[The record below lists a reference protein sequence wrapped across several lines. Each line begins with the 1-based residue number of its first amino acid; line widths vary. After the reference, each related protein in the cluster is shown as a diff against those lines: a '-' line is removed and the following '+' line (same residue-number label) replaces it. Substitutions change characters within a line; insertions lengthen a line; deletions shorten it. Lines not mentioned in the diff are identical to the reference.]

1 MISLNTTLCEILH
14 TTSDEYGNHVAI
26 DHEDGVLTYSELQH
40 YSTAFARKLRD
51 AGVKQGDRVPL
62 LTAHGTRNIVALMG
76 ILITG
81 AIYVPMDA
89 DTWSEE
95 RIQAVLAIADGN
107 VMVNTGS
114 SDIQREDYRVVHLRD
129 LKDLEYS
136 SDGFKQSYISPSSL
150 ACIIFTS
157 GSTGKPKGVMI
168 PHEAI
173 VNYATTSPFNMD
185 VRCGDR
191 VLHILSV
198 SFDAS
203 TGMLFSILRG
213 AGTIVPA
220 NKLNLITKAKSCSII
235 ACTPSILTTLPPPAL
250 EDCQYP
256 TLRTVLLGGE
266 VIPQELIDAWCVNG
280 RRILNAY
287 GPTETTCASL
297 MHVIDSSVNRTHESN
312 AIIGK
317 PMPNAPVHL
326 LDSDMRELRECG
338 QEGEIVISGPG
349 VARGYF
355 RDEEKT
361 KKSFI
366 ERNGR
371 RMYRTGDYGMW
382 TTDGLGEL
390 VIEFRGRRDRVV
402 KNRGFLVNLD
412 ADIETPM
419 ASMDFGIQSIHVTQF
434 GKKIIALVCPE
445 SVDTDRLRQVMLE
458 TFSTFMVPDRI
469 LSVPALPM
477 TPNGKVDPKGVL
489 KMLEESHDVM
499 LTKDT
504 ILEVTTQGSEVW
516 LAVKECARR
525 SLSLGNN
532 VVLRPSS
539 NLFSLG
545 ASSLDILMFV
555 SLCQSR
561 GCRISVPDV
570 YSAETLE
577 DLCGCIGAV
586 PVVSQVNETVE
597 SEIEASSTQGKIH
610 SEGLNGH
617 HNESQ
622 GNGCVDAHPPKCAP
636 MTPLQLELAQPTLAE
651 DGKNT
656 NRICIR
662 YAIEHADRMEQAW
675 HKVWT
680 TEPVSRTKF
689 SLVEG
694 SGGTQIV
701 EDCPLT
707 LPIKTKLTDYRSF
720 QKAINGVS
728 LKVGLGTRL
737 DFLQFLPDGDD
748 DHPAELAVVWTVH
761 HCLVDGYAVASI
773 LARVENIAVEANV
786 EYTTDP
792 FTVVARRLVEKQR
805 KQDSQA
811 KEFWLAYLHDAPFI
825 ESLGLPRPNG
835 NRTDVAEEIRF
846 SSAIAFS
853 DLRKLASESHVTV
866 ATCIYTAWAMVISKY
881 TNQDTVTIGAVVSGR
896 DSPLISQTAIGP
908 LINTLPLVVRLKPE
922 FTVKQALRRTLH
934 NIAEVTPFAWSTPQ
948 QINHRTSSVVALQ
961 YDYPKYPGTIP
972 QLGVDSFENTAF
984 PLNLLVERN
993 GTFRLVYDPAV
1004 YGGSWAQDM
1013 ADYFQLVLTSIVG
1026 SQGITPSI
1034 PPAIP
1039 SKVETLIMRHWNPVS
1054 DGLHDFGTLQEAF
1067 EGSCRKHGDLPAVE
1081 CNGESLTYRQLNAL
1095 ASQVCLRIRAAFTS
1109 TSPIAIHA
1117 DGSLNWIVGIL
1128 GILKAGRTYCPL
1140 DPQYPIAR
1148 RAAVCTAAG
1157 VAAVVFPSATDVCGN
1172 VPLAN
1177 LPILAVS
1184 EVIQKN
1190 HLPVQPSCFREDPD
1204 SDALIVFTSGTTGT
1218 PKGVPISH
1226 RGLLALQSNPEA
1238 TMFSRPGKRIAQM
1251 MSPAFDYCANEI
1263 FSALLHGASLVLRDS
1278 ADPYAH
1284 LSIVDSA
1291 TLTPSLMAAL
1301 DPDTYPSLRTVYAT
1315 GEPVTPG
1322 LVQRWAP
1329 GRCFYN
1335 AYGPAEGSICV
1346 SFTKLVPGEEIT
1358 IGRAIRT
1365 ARMYIL
1371 DRNFEHQPIGA
1382 LGELFLAGVQVTRGY
1397 LNADEQTKLRY
1408 MPDPWHS
1415 GERMYRTGDFCRWT
1429 RDGQVSYVGRLD
1441 RQIKIRGFR
1450 VELPTVEQ
1458 HIQASN
1464 PEVILVS
1471 VLAIE
1476 DTLVSV
1482 IKPACVNTKRI
1493 KLPPSWV
1500 PQRFVA
1506 TDDFPLTPNKKIDM
1520 VALKKMLDHSD
1531 VAASP
1536 VKGETM
1542 QGYLAEAIAREWRS
1556 LLKIQ
1561 DERPLQALD
1570 SFTALGGHSIL
1581 QMLLSVRLSSRFGV
1595 RVSLR
1600 DVLQADALRDLV
1612 SLVRTRQFVDT
1623 NEDQLKSI
1631 PSQLAPDSL
1640 SRVEQYMCSEY
1651 KMASRTSMFNIPLVL
1666 KLEGSFSR
1674 AALASALNKVL
1685 SEHEIFRSN
1694 YTEVSCRPL
1703 RTLRS
1708 NSPRVREQAVL
1719 DLDQEINHNFR
1730 VCEDELIRIHLL
1742 DDRLVV
1748 VVSHMI
1754 ADLTSLQN
1762 FFQDVSAVYKTA
1774 MAPSPSSIRDYIS
1787 LPRWKQPVGPE
1798 DREFWQRYLQGAQHH
1813 VPLGR
1818 PSATSRY
1825 DGQSDVFNIPQTLV
1839 KSLVHMMRSQSIT
1852 RHQLALAAVALTL
1865 RRVTLEDDLVVG
1877 SPCSCRFSA
1886 SEQRAMGLLLDRL
1899 PIRIGKIREGTSCA
1913 AFLGQVR
1920 EASQA
1925 ALARVIPFPELL
1937 RILGINQDFERHPL
1951 FEVMVTFHLD
1961 KGPQEHLEIPNC
1973 SVSAF
1978 PVHASGSKFLLMFE
1992 WTECSEG
1999 DWMLRIEYNS
2009 QRISRPVLTQIK
2021 QSLFDILNDL
2031 SMENDIV

>member
-1 MISLNTTLCEILH
+1 MVSLPATLCEILH

-51 AGVKQGDRVPL
+51 AGVKQGDRLPL

-76 ILITG
+76 ILIAG

-95 RIQAVLAIADGN
+95 RIQAVLAITDGD
-107 VMVNTGS
+107 VMVSTVS
-114 SDIQREDYRVVHLRD
+114 SEIQREDYRVVHLRD

-150 ACIIFTS
+150 ACVIFT
-157 GSTGKPKGVMI
+157 T
-168 PHEAI
+168 
-173 VNYATTSPFNMD
+173 
-185 VRCGDR
+185 
-191 VLHILSV
+191 
-198 SFDAS
+198 S

-220 NKLNLITKAKSCSII
+220 NKLNLITKAESCSII
-235 ACTPSILTTLPPPAL
+235 ACTPSIFTTLPPPAL
-250 EDCQYP
+250 KNCRYP

-266 VIPQELIDAWCVNG
+266 IIPQELIDAWCVNG

-297 MHVIDSSVNRTHESN
+297 MHVIDSSVDRTNESN

-326 LDSDMRELRECG
+326 LDSDRRELRECG
-338 QEGEIVISGPG
+338 QEGEIVISGLG
-349 VARGYF
+349 VAHGYF

-361 KKSFI
+361 KKAFI

-382 TTDGLGEL
+382 TTDGLGGL

-419 ASMDFGIQSIHVTQF
+419 ASMDFGIQSINVTQF
-434 GKKIIALVCPE
+434 GNKIVALVCPE
-445 SVDTDRLRQVMLE
+445 SVNTNRLRQVMLE
-458 TFSTFMVPDRI
+458 TFSSFMVPDRI
-469 LSVPALPM
+469 LAVPALPM
-477 TPNGKVDPKGVL
+477 TPNGKVDPRGVL
-489 KMLEESHDVM
+489 EMLEENHDVM
-499 LTKDT
+499 LTKYT
-504 ILEVTTQGSEVW
+504 TPEVTTQGSEVW
-516 LAVKECARR
+516 LAVKECARH

-532 VVLRPSS
+532 VVLQPSS

-570 YSAETLE
+570 YNAETLKE
-577 DLCGCIGAV
+577 LCGCIDAAGVV
-586 PVVSQVNETVE
+586 PQIKETVE
-597 SEIEASSTQGKIH
+597 TWIEVPDTQEKIQNQ
-610 SEGLNGH
+610 GVNGH
-617 HNESQ
+617 HNVPQ
-622 GNGCVDAHPPKCAP
+622 GNGSVDGHPPK
-636 MTPLQLELAQPTLAE
+636 
-651 DGKNT
+651 
-656 NRICIR
+656 
-662 YAIEHADRMEQAW
+662 MEQAW

-680 TEPVSRTKF
+680 TEPIFRTKF

-701 EDCPLT
+701 EKAPLS
-707 LPIKTKLTDYRSF
+707 LPTKTKFTDYRSF

-737 DFLQFLPDGDD
+737 DFLQFLPEDD
-748 DHPAELAVVWTVH
+748 DEYPAELAVVWTVH
-761 HCLVDGYAVASI
+761 HCLVDGYAMASI

-792 FTVVARRLVEKQR
+792 FTVIARRLVEKQR

-811 KEFWLAYLHDAPFI
+811 SF
-825 ESLGLPRPNG
+825 
-835 NRTDVAEEIRF
+835 
-846 SSAIAFS
+846 
-853 DLRKLASESHVTV
+853 
-866 ATCIYTAWAMVISKY
+866 
-881 TNQDTVTIGAVVSGR
+881 VTIGAVVSGR

-948 QINHRTSSVVALQ
+948 QINHWTSSVVALQ

-984 PLNLLVERN
+984 PLNLLVEGD

-1013 ADYFQLVLTSIVG
+1013 VDYFQLVLTSIVG

-1039 SKVETLIMRHWNPVS
+1039 SKVETLIMRHGNPIS

-1067 EGSCRKHGDLPAVE
+1067 ESSCKKHGDLPAVE
-1081 CNGESLTYRQLNAL
+1081 CNGESLTYRQLNTMAR
-1095 ASQVCLRIRAAFTS
+1095 QVCLRIRAAFTS
-1109 TSPIAIHA
+1109 TNPIAIHA
-1117 DGSLNWIVGIL
+1117 DGSLNWIVGVL

-1140 DPQYPIAR
+1140 DPQYPLAR

-1157 VAAVVFPSATDVCGN
+1157 VAAFVFPYATDVCGN

-1184 EVIQKN
+1184 EVIQN
-1190 HLPVQPSCFREDPD
+1190 NQPPVQLSCFRADPD

-1263 FSALLHGASLVLRDS
+1263 FSALLHRASLVLRDS

-1284 LSIVDSA
+1284 LSIELRA
-1291 TLTPSLMAAL
+1291 PTP
-1301 DPDTYPSLRTVYAT
+1301 
-1315 GEPVTPG
+1315 
-1322 LVQRWAP
+1322 
-1329 GRCFYN
+1329 
-1335 AYGPAEGSICV
+1335 
-1346 SFTKLVPGEEIT
+1346 
-1358 IGRAIRT
+1358 
-1365 ARMYIL
+1365 
-1371 DRNFEHQPIGA
+1371 GA
-1382 LGELFLAGVQVTRGY
+1382 LGELFLAGVQVARGY

-1408 MPDPWHS
+1408 MPDPWHL

-1471 VLAIE
+1471 VLAID

-1482 IKPACVNTKRI
+1482 IKPACVNTQRI
-1493 KLPPSWV
+1493 KQYLLASLPPSWV

-1531 VAASP
+1531 IAASP
-1536 VKGETM
+1536 VKGETT
-1542 QGYLAEAIAREWRS
+1542 QGYLAEAIAREWRT
-1556 LLKIQ
+1556 LFKIQ

-1581 QMLLSVRLSSRFGV
+1581 QMLLSARLSSRFGV

-1612 SLVRTRQFVDT
+1612 SLVKMRQVTDT
-1623 NEDQLKSI
+1623 DEDQPKPI
-1631 PSQLAPDSL
+1631 PSQLASDSL
-1640 SRVEQYMCSEY
+1640 SPVEQYMWSEY
-1651 KMASRTSMFNIPLVL
+1651 KMTSWTSMFNIPLVL
-1666 KLEGSFSR
+1666 NLEGSFSR
-1674 AALASALNKVL
+1674 AAPASALNKVL

-1694 YTEVSCRPL
+1694 YTEVSCQPL
-1703 RTLRS
+1703 RILRS

-1730 VCEDELIRIHLL
+1730 VCDDELIRIHLS
-1742 DDRLVV
+1742 DDILVV

-1762 FFQDVSAVYKTA
+1762 FFQDVSAAYKTA

-1787 LPRWKQPVGPE
+1787 LPRWKQPVSPE

-1818 PSATSRY
+1818 PSASSRY
-1825 DGQSDVFNIPQTLV
+1825 DGQSDVFNIPQTRV
-1839 KSLVHMMRSQSIT
+1839 KSLVRMIRSQSIT
-1852 RHQLALAAVALTL
+1852 RHQLALAAVVLTL

-1899 PIRIGKIREGTSCA
+1899 PIRIGKIHEDISCA

-1961 KGPQEHLEIPNC
+1961 KGPQGYLEIPNC
-1973 SVSAF
+1973 SVSAL
-1978 PVHASGSKFLLMFE
+1978 PVHASGSKFILMFE

>member
-1 MISLNTTLCEILH
+1 
-14 TTSDEYGNHVAI
+14 
-26 DHEDGVLTYSELQH
+26 
-40 YSTAFARKLRD
+40 
-51 AGVKQGDRVPL
+51 
-62 LTAHGTRNIVALMG
+62 
-76 ILITG
+76 
-81 AIYVPMDA
+81 MDA
-89 DTWSEE
+89 DTWFEE
-95 RIQAVLAIADGN
+95 RIQAVLAITDGD
-107 VMVNTGS
+107 VMVSTVS
-114 SDIQREDYRVVHLRD
+114 SEIQREDYRVVHLRD

-136 SDGFKQSYISPSSL
+136 SDGFKQSYISPF
-150 ACIIFTS
+150 I
-157 GSTGKPKGVMI
+157 
-168 PHEAI
+168 
-173 VNYATTSPFNMD
+173 
-185 VRCGDR
+185 
-191 VLHILSV
+191 
-198 SFDAS
+198 
-203 TGMLFSILRG
+203 
-213 AGTIVPA
+213 
-220 NKLNLITKAKSCSII
+220 
-235 ACTPSILTTLPPPAL
+235 
-250 EDCQYP
+250 
-256 TLRTVLLGGE
+256 LLGGE
-266 VIPQELIDAWCVNG
+266 IIPQELIDAWCVNG

-297 MHVIDSSVNRTHESN
+297 MHVIDSSVDRTHESN

-317 PMPNAPVHL
+317 PMPNAPVNL

-338 QEGEIVISGPG
+338 QEGEIVISGLG
-349 VARGYF
+349 VAHGYF

-361 KKSFI
+361 KKAFI

-382 TTDGLGEL
+382 TTDGLGGL

-434 GKKIIALVCPE
+434 GKKIVALVCPE
-445 SVDTDRLRQVMLE
+445 SVNTNRLRHVMLE
-458 TFSTFMVPDRI
+458 TFSSFMVPDRI
-469 LSVPALPM
+469 LAVPALPM
-477 TPNGKVDPKGVL
+477 TPNGKVDPRGVL

-499 LTKDT
+499 LTKYT
-504 ILEVTTQGSEVW
+504 TPEVTTQGSEVW

-532 VVLRPSS
+532 VVLQPSS

-570 YSAETLE
+570 YNAETLKE
-577 DLCGCIGAV
+577 LCGCIDAAGVV
-586 PVVSQVNETVE
+586 PQIKETVE
-597 SEIEASSTQGKIH
+597 TWIEVPDTQEKIQNQ
-610 SEGLNGH
+610 GVNGH
-617 HNESQ
+617 HNVPQ
-622 GNGCVDAHPPKCAP
+622 GNGSVDGHPPKCAP
-636 MTPLQLELAQPTLAE
+636 MTPLQLELAQPTLAV

-675 HKVWT
+675 HKVWI
-680 TEPVSRTKF
+680 TEPIFRTKF

-701 EDCPLT
+701 EKAPLS
-707 LPIKTKLTDYRSF
+707 LPTKTKFTDYRSF

-737 DFLQFLPDGDD
+737 DFLQFLPEDD
-748 DHPAELAVVWTVH
+748 DEYPAELAVVWTVH
-761 HCLVDGYAVASI
+761 HCLVDGYAMASI

-792 FTVVARRLVEKQR
+792 FTVIARRLVEKQR

-846 SSAIAFS
+846 SSAVAFS

-866 ATCIYTAWAMVISKY
+866 PTCIYTAWAMVISKY

-984 PLNLLVERN
+984 PLNLLVEGD

-1013 ADYFQLVLTSIVG
+1013 VDYFQLVLTSIVG

-1039 SKVETLIMRHWNPVS
+1039 SKVETLIMRHWNPIS
-1054 DGLHDFGTLQEAF
+1054 DGLHDF
-1067 EGSCRKHGDLPAVE
+1067 
-1081 CNGESLTYRQLNAL
+1081 
-1095 ASQVCLRIRAAFTS
+1095 
-1109 TSPIAIHA
+1109 
-1117 DGSLNWIVGIL
+1117 
-1128 GILKAGRTYCPL
+1128 
-1140 DPQYPIAR
+1140 
-1148 RAAVCTAAG
+1148 
-1157 VAAVVFPSATDVCGN
+1157 DVCGN

-1184 EVIQKN
+1184 EVIQN
-1190 HLPVQPSCFREDPD
+1190 NQPPVQLSCFRADPD

-1329 GRCFYN
+1329 GRDFYN

-1408 MPDPWHS
+1408 MPDPWHL

-1471 VLAIE
+1471 VLAID

-1482 IKPACVNTKRI
+1482 IKPACVNTQRI
-1493 KLPPSWV
+1493 KQDLLASLPPSWV

-1542 QGYLAEAIAREWRS
+1542 QGYLAEAIAREWRT

-1581 QMLLSVRLSSRFGV
+1581 QMLLSARLSSRFGV

-1612 SLVRTRQFVDT
+1612 SLVKMRQVTKTD
-1623 NEDQLKSI
+1623 EDQSKPI
-1631 PSQLAPDSL
+1631 PSQLASDSL
-1640 SRVEQYMCSEY
+1640 SPVEKYMWSEY
-1651 KMASRTSMFNIPLVL
+1651 KMTSWTSMFNIPLVL
-1666 KLEGSFSR
+1666 NLEGSFSR

-1694 YTEVSCRPL
+1694 YTEVSCQPL
-1703 RTLRS
+1703 RILRS

-1730 VCEDELIRIHLL
+1730 VCDDELIRIHLS
-1742 DDRLVV
+1742 DDILVV

-1762 FFQDVSAVYKTA
+1762 FFQDVSAAYKTA

-1787 LPRWKQPVGPE
+1787 LPRWKQPVSPE
-1798 DREFWQRYLQGAQHH
+1798 D
-1813 VPLGR
+1813 
-1818 PSATSRY
+1818 PSSRY

-1839 KSLVHMMRSQSIT
+1839 KSLVRMIRSQFIT
-1852 RHQLALAAVALTL
+1852 RHQLALAAVVLTL

-1899 PIRIGKIREGTSCA
+1899 PIRIGKIHEDISCA

-1961 KGPQEHLEIPNC
+1961 KGPQGHLEIPNC
-1973 SVSAF
+1973 SVSAL

>member
-1 MISLNTTLCEILH
+1 
-14 TTSDEYGNHVAI
+14 
-26 DHEDGVLTYSELQH
+26 
-40 YSTAFARKLRD
+40 
-51 AGVKQGDRVPL
+51 
-62 LTAHGTRNIVALMG
+62 
-76 ILITG
+76 
-81 AIYVPMDA
+81 
-89 DTWSEE
+89 
-95 RIQAVLAIADGN
+95 
-107 VMVNTGS
+107 
-114 SDIQREDYRVVHLRD
+114 
-129 LKDLEYS
+129 
-136 SDGFKQSYISPSSL
+136 
-150 ACIIFTS
+150 
-157 GSTGKPKGVMI
+157 
-168 PHEAI
+168 
-173 VNYATTSPFNMD
+173 MD

-220 NKLNLITKAKSCSII
+220 NKLNLITKAESCSII

-250 EDCQYP
+250 KNCQYP

-297 MHVIDSSVNRTHESN
+297 MHVLDSSVDRTHESN

-326 LDSDMRELRECG
+326 LDSEMRELRECG

-434 GKKIIALVCPE
+434 GKRIIALVCPE

-504 ILEVTTQGSEVW
+504 ILEVATQGSEVW
-516 LAVKECARR
+516 LAVKECAMR

-539 NLFSLG
+539 NLFSMG
-545 ASSLDILMFV
+545 ASSFDILMFV

-586 PVVSQVNETVE
+586 PVVSHVNETVE

-680 TEPVSRTKF
+680 TEPVFRTKF

-701 EDCPLT
+701 EDSPLT

-728 LKVGLGTRL
+728 LKVSLGTRL

-748 DHPAELAVVWTVH
+748 DHRAELAVVWTVH

-792 FTVVARRLVEKQR
+792 FTIVARRLVEKQR

-881 TNQDTVTIGAVVSGR
+881 TNQDTVTIGVVVSGR

-984 PLNLLVERN
+984 PLNLLVERD

-1054 DGLHDFGTLQEAF
+1054 DGLHDFVPDRE
-1067 EGSCRKHGDLPAVE
+1067 
-1081 CNGESLTYRQLNAL
+1081 
-1095 ASQVCLRIRAAFTS
+1095 TS
-1109 TSPIAIHA
+1109 
-1117 DGSLNWIVGIL
+1117 GN
-1128 GILKAGRTYCPL
+1128 
-1140 DPQYPIAR
+1140 
-1148 RAAVCTAAG
+1148 
-1157 VAAVVFPSATDVCGN
+1157 VCGN

-1184 EVIQKN
+1184 EVIQNN
-1190 HLPVQPSCFREDPD
+1190 HLPVQPSCFRADPD

-1301 DPDTYPSLRTVYAT
+1301 DPDTYPSLRT
-1315 GEPVTPG
+1315 
-1322 LVQRWAP
+1322 
-1329 GRCFYN
+1329 
-1335 AYGPAEGSICV
+1335 GSICV
-1346 SFTKLVPGEEIT
+1346 SFTKIVPGEEIT

-1408 MPDPWHS
+1408 MPDRWHS

-1471 VLAIE
+1471 VLAID

-1482 IKPACVNTKRI
+1482 IKPACVNTKKI
-1493 KLPPSWV
+1493 KQDLLARLPPSWV

-1612 SLVRTRQFVDT
+1612 SLVRMRHFVDT
-1623 NEDQLKSI
+1623 NEDQLKSV

-1640 SRVEQYMCSEY
+1640 SPVEQYMWSEY
-1651 KMASRTSMFNIPLVL
+1651 KMASQTSMFNIPLVL

-1730 VCEDELIRIHLL
+1730 VCEDELIRIHLS
-1742 DDRLVV
+1742 DDILVV

-1774 MAPSPSSIRDYIS
+1774 MAPPPSSIRDYIS
-1787 LPRWKQPVGPE
+1787 LPRWKQPVSPE

-1825 DGQSDVFNIPQTLV
+1825 DGQSDVFNIPQTVV
-1839 KSLVHMMRSQSIT
+1839 KSLVHLMRSQSIT

-1899 PIRIGKIREGTSCA
+1899 PIRIGKIRDGTSCA

-1973 SVSAF
+1973 SVPAF

-2009 QRISRPVLTQIK
+2009 QRISRPVLTEIK
-2021 QSLFDILNDL
+2021 KSLFDILNDL